1 MDKIQEF
8 TDPVSFFAFKVVQD
22 GVHLQYTSIFGS
34 NLSEVATANG
44 YRRSS
49 QRVIRRSPFHLQSDQ
64 GDFRVLSQGSLL
76 FVVLNSEFQGVEIRK
91 NHNIFRDRVL
101 PRKFANGQ

>member
-1 MDKIQEF
+1 MVDGQN
-8 TDPVSFFAFKVVQD
+8 PVSFFAFKVVQD

-49 QRVIRRSPFHLQSDQ
+49 QRVIRRSLFHLYLTVRS
-64 GDFRVLSQGSLL
+64 RRLSCTVTGLT
-76 FVVLNSEFQGVEIRK
+76 FVCCFELRISRS
-91 NHNIFRDRVL
+91 
-101 PRKFANGQ
+101 